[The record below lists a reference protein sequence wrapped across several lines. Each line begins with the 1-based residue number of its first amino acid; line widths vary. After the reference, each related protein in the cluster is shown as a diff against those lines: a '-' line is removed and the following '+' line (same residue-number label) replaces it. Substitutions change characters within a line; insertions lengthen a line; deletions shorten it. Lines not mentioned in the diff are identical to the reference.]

1 MVRDMDLIR
10 EIVLKAEPAG
20 YGELHT
26 RDFVSDRH
34 DELSIAEHFYL
45 LEQAG
50 LAEVNIIKSE
60 QYGAGPG
67 TLDRLTNEGHDF
79 SKAIKNDTAWGKIKD
94 EVRRNGGA
102 WTVAILN
109 ALSDRLLNRQF
120 GLSE

>member
-1 MVRDMDLIR
+1 MDLLR

-34 DELSIAEHFYL
+34 DELSVAEHFYL
-45 LEQAG
+45 LGQAG
-50 LAEVNIIKSE
+50 LAEVNIIQSE

-67 TLDRLTNEGHDF
+67 TLDRLTSDGQDF
-79 SKAIKNDTAWGKIKD
+79 LQTIKNDTAWGKIKD

-102 WTVAILN
+102 WTVAVLK
-109 ALSDRLLNRQF
+109 ALGTRFLGQEF
-120 GLSE
+120 GLPSA